1 MSTLNKIKII
11 EYTTTVLYDKK
22 THCENC
28 KENEENYEYCIPSTI
43 LCYKALYNN
52 ERIVREEKE
61 KELEEYDD
69 LFKVYQKQE
78 EEKQDEIIIKDQDT
92 FEEIL
97 AEFDKIIN
105 PELVINPEL
114 YAEELK

>member
-1 MSTLNKIKII
+1 MKSSRNTYQRGRKMPTGRTNNLEERNIK
-11 EYTTTVLYDKK
+11 
-22 THCENC
+22 
-28 KENEENYEYCIPSTI
+28 NEENYEYCVPSTI

-61 KELEEYDD
+61 KELKEYDD

-78 EEKQDEIIIKDQDT
+78 EKKQDEIIIKDQNT

-97 AEFDKIIN
+97 VEFDKIIN
-105 PELVINPEL
+105 PKLVINPEIV
-114 YAEELK
+114 Y